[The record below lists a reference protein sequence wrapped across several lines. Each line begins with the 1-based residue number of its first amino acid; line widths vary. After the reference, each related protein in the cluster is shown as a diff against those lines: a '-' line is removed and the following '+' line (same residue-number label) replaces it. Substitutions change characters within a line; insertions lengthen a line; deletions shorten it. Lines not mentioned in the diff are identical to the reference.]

1 MNKKIQKAQNQNLVN
16 ESEAAEY
23 ILNSGTELIKRNR
36 SALRR
41 LGEKYQVSKMYVFG
55 SVTNDSFSETSD
67 IDILISFHDLPIDQ
81 YTDNFFEL
89 HDDLEKLFGRK
100 VDLLTESSISN
111 PFFKEKV
118 QKTKQLIYAA

>member
-1 MNKKIQKAQNQNLVN
+1 MNKKIQKTQNQNLLN
-16 ESEAAEY
+16 EPEAAEY

-36 SALRR
+36 SELRR

-55 SVTNDSFSETSD
+55 SVTKDSFSETSD
-67 IDILISFHDLPIDQ
+67 IDILISFNDLPIDQ

-111 PFFKEKV
+111 PFFKEEL
-118 QKTKQLIYAA
+118 QKTRQLIYAA

>member
-1 MNKKIQKAQNQNLVN
+1 MNKKIQKTQNQNLLN
-16 ESEAAEY
+16 EPEAAEY

-36 SALRR
+36 SELRR

-67 IDILISFHDLPIDQ
+67 IDILISFNDLPIDQ

-111 PFFKEKV
+111 PFFKEEL
-118 QKTKQLIYAA
+118 QKTRQLIYAA

>member
-67 IDILISFHDLPIDQ
+67 IDILISFNDLPIDQ

>member
-1 MNKKIQKAQNQNLVN
+1 MNKKIQKTQNQNLLN
-16 ESEAAEY
+16 EPEAAEY

-36 SALRR
+36 SELRR

-55 SVTNDSFSETSD
+55 SVTNDSFSESSD
-67 IDILISFHDLPIDQ
+67 IDILISFNDIPIDQ

-111 PFFKEKV
+111 PFFKEEL
-118 QKTKQLIYAA
+118 QNTRQLIYAA

>member
-67 IDILISFHDLPIDQ
+67 IDILISFNDLPIDQ

-100 VDLLTESSISN
+100 VDLLTERSISN